1 MEDTMSEEKEEKE
14 EKKDEGWT
22 AVETVA
28 NETEAAILAGFLE
41 SEGIPARVVDRSFH
55 LTPTPE
61 DSDLSPIAVA
71 VPKDRLAEAIKVLG
85 ARETESPG
93 PEADETGSDDPKR
106 VR

>member
-1 MEDTMSEEKEEKE
+1 MEDTMSE

-28 NETEAAILAGFLE
+28 NETEAALLAGFLE

-71 VPKDRLAEAIKVLG
+71 VPNDRLPEALQVLG
-85 ARETESPG
+85 ARETESSG
-93 PEADETGSDDPKR
+93 PEADEIGSDDPKR